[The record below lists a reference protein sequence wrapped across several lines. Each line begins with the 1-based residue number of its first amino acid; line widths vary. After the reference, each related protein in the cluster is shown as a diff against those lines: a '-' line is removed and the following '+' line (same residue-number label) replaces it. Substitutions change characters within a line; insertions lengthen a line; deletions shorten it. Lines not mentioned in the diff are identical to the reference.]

1 MDSANQV
8 GNMQCVP
15 AEKREKREERMYN
28 QLTAKI
34 DELLKDEYDL
44 IYVDYR
50 DELSE
55 EQARALVNGDW
66 DEFSDLISAF
76 EGDSRYEGATYEVEQ
91 LMRELELDNPNLLD
105 AIDEHRYELEEYA
118 RDIIMDRDSGGW
130 LDQLIN
136 KADPIDCMLPL
147 INEDEAEWGEERNPL
162 DILKAL
168 GVAETPEN
176 VELAEEAFYNA
187 PTDLGMAWLVFPMK
201 LRDLMKPYNEPVQ
214 IDEAIACYGNPFT
227 GGYWS
232 VVFKGHK
239 INTYRS
245 EIMFDGSWGYPLYEV
260 YGTDAAT
267 YLRY

>member
-1 MDSANQV
+1 MNK
-8 GNMQCVP
+8 
-15 AEKREKREERMYN
+15 E
-28 QLTAKI
+28 LTAKI

-44 IYVDYR
+44 IYLDYR

-55 EQARALVNGDW
+55 EQARALATDDW
-66 DEFSDLISAF
+66 DEFWSLTWDWES
-76 EGDSRYEGATYEVEQ
+76 EGRSYGAEHEVEQ
-91 LMRELELDNPNLLD
+91 LMWELESDNPELLD
-105 AIDEHRYELEEYA
+105 AIDEHRDELEEYA
-118 RDIIMDRDSGGW
+118 RDIIMDRDSGEW

-176 VELAEEAFYNA
+176 VELAEELVNEAT
-187 PTDLGMAWLVFPMK
+187 TDLGMCWLVFPMK
-201 LRDLMKPYNEPVQ
+201 LRDLMKPHNEPVA
-214 IDEAIACYGNPFT
+214 IDEAIVCYGNPFT

-239 INTYRS
+239 INTHRS
-245 EIMFDGSWGYPLYEV
+245 EIAFDGIWGYPFHEV
-260 YGTDAAT
+260 TGTDVTA
-267 YLRY
+267 YLRYEREH